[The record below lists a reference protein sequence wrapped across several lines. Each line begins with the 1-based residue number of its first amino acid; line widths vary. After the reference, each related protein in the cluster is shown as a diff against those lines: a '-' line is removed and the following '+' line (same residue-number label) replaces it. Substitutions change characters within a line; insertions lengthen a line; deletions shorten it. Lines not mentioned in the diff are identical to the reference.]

1 MVEVKIYTE
10 GGGDAERL
18 LRACRAGFTAFFER
32 AGLKG
37 MMPRV
42 VACGGR
48 GAAMDRFKSQVAI
61 AASDQ
66 VHLLLVDSEDPVTGP
81 CSGATAIAF
90 LDARDGKG
98 LGAIAKDHQCH
109 LMVQVMESCFLADP
123 DELARF
129 YGQGFNKSSLPTT
142 SLENVMKQTVYDA
155 LNSATKSTKTKGAY
169 SKASHSFELLGQIDA
184 KKVFDKSP
192 WAARLVT
199 TIAELKQGVI
209 LTKP

>member
-48 GAAMDRFKSQVAI
+48 GAAMDRFRSAL
-61 AASDQ
+61 AMATSDQ

-81 CSGATAIAF
+81 CSGATAISF
-90 LDARDGKG
+90 LDTRDGKG
-98 LGAIAKDHQCH
+98 LADVASGHQCH
-109 LMVQVMESCFLADP
+109 LMVQVMESWFLADP
-123 DELARF
+123 NELSRF
-129 YGQGFNKSSLPTT
+129 YGQGFNGTSLPTT
-142 SLENVMKQTVYDA
+142 LLETRAKRDVYAA
-155 LNSATKSTKTKGAY
+155 LSSATRNTKTRGAY
-169 SKASHSFELLGQIDA
+169 GKGEHSFELLSRIDA
-184 KKVFDKSP
+184 NKVIERSP
-192 WAARLVT
+192 WADRLVT
-199 TIAELKQGVI
+199 TIKELKQSRPV
-209 LTKP
+209 TKP